1 MKKFLMISLLIFAAF
16 FFISCGGSKK
26 DKDKTDTGDTDTDV
40 TDTAD
45 SSDTDPA
52 SDTEPGGNTEPTDDA
67 DTADD
72 SDNTDSTDDSD
83 TAAERECETLEFG
96 EVYYMNSSS
105 GDYYEAY
112 AENGM
117 AGDKAYSDV
126 LDIDFRNKK
135 ELETGTFTLSDSR
148 KTCEYC
154 IFLGEDF
161 KTNETTPTKKYFQES
176 GELVFEEVQEGTLR
190 SRGHGSF
197 RLVEIDSKYEPVDGG
212 KCYDV
217 KNLEW
222 DTICRPDCDG
232 KICGDDGC
240 GGTCGD
246 GCGELACNAAQTE
259 CVPYDCETLDMNIV
273 SLNYYMNYGI
283 PTYQTM
289 YSASTG
295 ADYNIFYMEIV
306 DTANAVGEHILD
318 ENSVSG
324 AAGVTLSL
332 WEIED
337 INDADSTVFYFPKK
351 GTLTIYEYD
360 KESTYISFSTE
371 DVMVEEVT
379 MYRDDNGVRYT
390 IPVAGGKCYDL
401 VDFEYHDRGY

>member
-52 SDTEPGGNTEPTDDA
+52 SDTEPGGNTEPTDDT
-67 DTADD
+67 DTA
-72 SDNTDSTDDSD
+72 DDSD

-176 GELVFEEVQEGTLR
+176 G
-190 SRGHGSF
+190 
-197 RLVEIDSKYEPVDGG
+197 I
-212 KCYDV
+212 
-217 KNLEW
+217 
-222 DTICRPDCDG
+222 
-232 KICGDDGC
+232 
-240 GGTCGD
+240 
-246 GCGELACNAAQTE
+246 QT
-259 CVPYDCETLDMNIV
+259 
-273 SLNYYMNYGI
+273 
-283 PTYQTM
+283 
-289 YSASTG
+289 
-295 ADYNIFYMEIV
+295 
-306 DTANAVGEHILD
+306 
-318 ENSVSG
+318 
-324 AAGVTLSL
+324 
-332 WEIED
+332 
-337 INDADSTVFYFPKK
+337 
-351 GTLTIYEYD
+351 
-360 KESTYISFSTE
+360 
-371 DVMVEEVT
+371 
-379 MYRDDNGVRYT
+379 
-390 IPVAGGKCYDL
+390 
-401 VDFEYHDRGY
+401 